1 MQSGFSGKYN
11 APFFASKSDD
21 NRLRARLRML
31 DENFGNV
38 MRVAGEQHQKYADY
52 TNRTVEIG
60 DVVEINNNPK
70 TEEWKSFLVT
80 SKADAQDNITI
91 NGRSY
96 YYIESEAVKTSKII
110 DVRQW
115 RFKKL
120 HDLTDLKK
128 IIQDNRGNELSI
140 FPSYDIFLAIITPEI
155 TSWNEYSENLFQ
167 AYEKEI
173 YAFVA
178 RLVTHTSSGRTAAYY
193 SQSMSNIFSEL
204 SSEVNF

>member
-1 MQSGFSGKYN
+1 LQSGFSGKYN

-38 MRVAGEQHQKYADY
+38 MRIAGKQHQKYADC
-52 TNRTVEIG
+52 TNRILEIG
-60 DVVEINNNPK
+60 DVVEINSNTNP
-70 TEEWKSFLVT
+70 EEWKSFLIT
-80 SKADAQDNITI
+80 SKADAQDTITI
-91 NGRSY
+91 NGVSY
-96 YYIESEAVKTSKII
+96 YYIESEEVKTF
-110 DVRQW
+110 DVCQW

-193 SQSMSNIFSEL
+193 SQSMSNLFSEL